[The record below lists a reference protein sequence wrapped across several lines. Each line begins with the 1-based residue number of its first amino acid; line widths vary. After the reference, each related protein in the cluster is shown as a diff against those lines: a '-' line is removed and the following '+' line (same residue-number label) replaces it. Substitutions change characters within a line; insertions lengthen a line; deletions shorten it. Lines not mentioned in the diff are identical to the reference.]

1 MTRYHATD
9 SLKELIE
16 STSNIPSSLKSRLLN
31 EESLITHTDLIEFYK
46 LCKPTDTLLD
56 LIKLTKLSIP
66 NKNITPIKA
75 KTKEYL
81 ELMERL
87 RLEEKER
94 EYKRLINPSPEYET
108 LYDVNYN
115 GGDEEQLTM
124 SQMHKELKHQL
135 TTIVNILISVGS
147 VAYTIW
153 YWTESSWGLPVSY
166 RLLLSIFFG
175 LLVLI
180 AEVVVY
186 LGYLNKIDDAR
197 VREKKKKEVKKVIK
211 TVDLKKQQ

>member
-1 MTRYHATD
+1 MTRYQTTPAF
-9 SLKELIE
+9 KELIE
-16 STSNIPSSLKSRLLN
+16 SASNIPSSLKSRLLHSD
-31 EESLITHTDLIEFYK
+31 SLVTHTDLIEFYK
-46 LCKPTDTLLD
+46 TCKPTDTLLD
-56 LIKLTKLSIP
+56 LIKLTKLDIP
-66 NKNITPIKA
+66 NKNISPNKP

-81 ELMERL
+81 ALMERL

-94 EYKRLINPSPEYET
+94 EYKRLITPSPEYET
-108 LYDVNYN
+108 LYDNTLM
-115 GGDEEQLTM
+115 GDEEQM
-124 SQMHKELKHQL
+124 SVAQMHKELKHQL

-147 VAYTIW
+147 VAYAIW

-186 LGYLNKIDDAR
+186 MGYLNKIEDAR
-197 VREKKKKEVKKVIK
+197 VRERKKKEVKKVIR
-211 TVDLKKQQ
+211 TVDLKKE